1 MGSADH
7 PGTGLPL
14 IADGAS
20 AQVYALPDG
29 RVLKSFHGAVSDE
42 MIAREAAASAL
53 ASSLGL
59 PAVGA
64 VARLG
69 AERVTGE
76 EGRGLIFPRVDG
88 PTMMRAIRAK
98 PWASGAL
105 LKTMG
110 TLLRATHGH
119 DAADLRPVTQVLATD
134 IRYGPA
140 PLGVQNA
147 VCAYLDGLPQG
158 RALLHGDYHLGN
170 IIMGGEGPVIIDWA
184 KAARGAPA
192 ADLAR
197 TEMLMRFGQGAS
209 DAATNLWR
217 DWAARRLVRDYLRGG
232 GVMAAELTA
241 WRPVVAVAWLR
252 ARAPVRQAAF
262 LAYCNRALADAG
274 LPALELQ

>member
-7 PGTGLPL
+7 PGRGLPL

-29 RVLKSFHGAVSDE
+29 RVLKSFHAAVSDE
-42 MIAREAAASAL
+42 MVAREAVASSL
-53 ASSLGL
+53 AGSLGL
-59 PAVGA
+59 PAAGA
-64 VARLG
+64 IARLG

-76 EGRGLIFPRVDG
+76 EGRGLIFPRIDG
-88 PTMMRAIRAK
+88 MTMMRAIRAR
-98 PWASGAL
+98 PWTSGKL
-105 LKTMG
+105 LKMMSE
-110 TLLRATHGH
+110 LLVATHRH
-119 DAADLRPVTQVLATD
+119 MATELRPVTQVLATD

-140 PLGVQNA
+140 PLDLQDA
-147 VCAYLDGLPQG
+147 VCAYLDRLPQG
-158 RALLHGDYHLGN
+158 NALLHGDYHLGN
-170 IIMGGEGPVIIDWA
+170 IIMSAQGPVIIDWA
-184 KAARGAPA
+184 KAATGAPA

-209 DAATNLWR
+209 DVATNLWR
-217 DWAARRLVRDYLRGG
+217 DWAAWRLVRDYLRGG
-232 GVMAAELTA
+232 AVSVSELAA

-274 LPALELQ
+274 LPVLRLQ